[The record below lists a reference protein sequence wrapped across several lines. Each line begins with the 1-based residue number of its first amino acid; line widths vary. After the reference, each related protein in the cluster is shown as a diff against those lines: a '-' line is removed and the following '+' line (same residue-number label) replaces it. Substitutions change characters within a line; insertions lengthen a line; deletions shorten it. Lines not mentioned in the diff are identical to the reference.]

1 MIIAGGSQCTGS
13 LLNRTFQDLKPYFLT
28 ANHCLGGLD
37 ALANPMAG
45 NWMFIWQYESVDCPG
60 TSLMTNSTTIG
71 AILAS
76 NNGDSDFA
84 LFRLIEDPLDLA
96 PSIPLLYNG
105 WDASN
110 TASAGGV
117 GIHHP
122 SGDTKKIST
131 YSMAPVA
138 MEQSGFSLFGGN
150 YWGVYFDPTTNG
162 HSVTEPGSSGSA
174 LFNSSQRVIGQ
185 LWGGSG
191 SSCGD
196 PANDQSR
203 YGKFSVS
210 WDGPDF
216 RRRLH
221 DWLDPACPLN
231 LAINNNFTLGL
242 YEFFASDE
250 ITATSDISGAV
261 VGDFT
266 AGEQIRLLPGF
277 RAREGVRFSAKIR
290 GCSTRPALDNTLGK
304 NMGAGTCVLPGQHSD
319 TTGASLKTRSQ
330 VSGDGEG
337 FQYFPNPTADQL
349 VVQFEIMEPSTQV
362 TLTLSDTYGRQ
373 VRQLFAQKPFEKGT
387 HMVEMALGQLPKGVY
402 YLSLSTSKK
411 SWVKKVVKID

>member
-1 MIIAGGSQCTGS
+1 
-13 LLNRTFQDLKPYFLT
+13 
-28 ANHCLGGLD
+28 
-37 ALANPMAG
+37 
-45 NWMFIWQYESVDCPG
+45 
-60 TSLMTNSTTIG
+60 MT
-71 AILAS
+71 
-76 NNGDSDFA
+76 
-84 LFRLIEDPLDLA
+84 
-96 PSIPLLYNG
+96 
-105 WDASN
+105 
-110 TASAGGV
+110 
-117 GIHHP
+117 
-122 SGDTKKIST
+122 
-131 YSMAPVA
+131 PVA

-162 HSVTEPGSSGSA
+162 HSATEGGSSGSA

-210 WDGPDF
+210 WAGPDF

-250 ITATSDISGAV
+250 ITATSDISGTV
-261 VGDFT
+261 VGDFV

-277 RAREGVRFSAKIR
+277 RVREGVRFSAKIR
-290 GCSTRPALDNTLGK
+290 GCSTRPALDYTLGK

-362 TLTLSDTYGRQ
+362 TLTLSDTYGRLI
-373 VRQLFAQKPFEKGT
+373 RQPFAQKPFEKGT